1 VNDRTAGGARL
12 GIRFL
17 ACDMDGTLF
26 RSDLK
31 ISRRV
36 QDAIAAA
43 QRAGV
48 TVALATGR
56 MPAAAKPFVE
66 LLDLTGPQIYYNGAL
81 VQTTAGEKLYNLPV
95 ETPVAQS
102 VVRFSRNEKM
112 HVNAYV
118 GDTIYVERLSA
129 EAEFT
134 RELNRVNP
142 VVVPDLEEFLVQ
154 APTKLVIVRLPTV
167 EDGLIPRLRAEFSG
181 QLTVSSS
188 VPQYCE
194 MINPKVDKGQALMAV
209 AERLGIPM
217 TAVGAIGD
225 GDNDLTLLQAAGVAF
240 AMGNATSRVKSVAD
254 HVVGS
259 VEEDGVAE
267 AIERYVLG

>member
-1 VNDRTAGGARL
+1 MIDRIAGAAQP

-26 RSDLK
+26 RRDLK
-31 ISRRV
+31 ISQRV

-48 TVALATGR
+48 TIALATGR
-56 MPAAAKPFVE
+56 MPAAAKPFVDM
-66 LLDLTGPQIYYNGAL
+66 LDLAGPQIYYNGAL
-81 VQTTAGEKLYNLPV
+81 VQTTDGETLFSLPV
-95 ETPVAQS
+95 DSPVAQS
-102 VVRFSRNEKM
+102 VVRFSRAASM
-112 HVNAYV
+112 HLNAYV

-134 RELNRVNP
+134 RTLNRVNP

-154 APTKLVIVRLPTV
+154 APTKLVIVRLPSV
-167 EDGLIPRLRAEFSG
+167 EDGLIPQLRAEFNDRLS
-181 QLTVSSS
+181 VSSS

-194 MINPKVDKGQALMAV
+194 MVNPKVDKGQALLAV
-209 AERLGIPM
+209 AARLGIPISE
-217 TAVGAIGD
+217 VGAIGD
-225 GDNDLTLLQAAGVAF
+225 GDNDLTLLQTAGVAF

-267 AIERYVLG
+267 AIERFVLG

>member
-1 VNDRTAGGARL
+1 MNDRTAGGARL

-154 APTKLVIVRLPTV
+154 APTKLVIVRLPSV